1 MNFVVTNHKM
11 LRMEN
16 QKRRDFIK
24 TGTLISGALLSSA
37 FSSNDKKMNLN
48 NSEMKLSEK
57 RRLGSGKNSIEV
69 SSLGLGCMGMSF
81 NRSFIPERK
90 YMVDVIRKAYDF
102 GVTFLIRQ
110 KYTDHLQMKHW

>member
-1 MNFVVTNHKM
+1 
-11 LRMEN
+11 MEN
-16 QKRRDFIK
+16 QQRRDFIK
-24 TGTLISGALLSSA
+24 TGTLVSGALLSGA
-37 FSSNDKKMNLN
+37 FISNDKKMNLN

-90 YMVDVIRKAYDF
+90 YMVDVIRKAYDL
-102 GVTFLIRQ
+102 GVTFFDTAEVYGPFTNETLVGVENPR
-110 KYTDHLQMKHW
+110 KLTP